1 MYLIVLLQA
10 TAPLESWYLAD
21 AFLHTTGFLNVSNSV
36 ITGNSAGGGG
46 FIRIIWGSLFLCVAV
61 LVTTIHKIYML
72 LSSVFLLNNQYNDVT
87 TAVQGPGIVS
97 ACYPGACSEFH
108 IGSFG
113 VGCTVREN
121 KLGGNCSSC
130 SPGMYLP
137 ARTTYST
144 CLACLPGKH
153 APNLGMAE
161 CTTCSAGRYQD
172 AMQGDICKTCPNGK
186 YSNNSIAC
194 IKVPPGSCA
203 TTELCRSIAGE
214 TLKA

>member
-1 MYLIVLLQA
+1 MQ
-10 TAPLESWYLAD
+10 
-21 AFLHTTGFLNVSNSV
+21 
-36 ITGNSAGGGG
+36 
-46 FIRIIWGSLFLCVAV
+46 GS
-61 LVTTIHKIYML
+61 
-72 LSSVFLLNNQYNDVT
+72 
-87 TAVQGPGIVS
+87 GIVS

-108 IGSFG
+108 LGSFG
-113 VGCTVREN
+113 VECTMREN

-172 AMQGDICKTCPNGK
+172 AMQGDICKTCPKGK

-194 IKVPPGSCA
+194 IKVPPGSYPINCFSDDHGCA
-203 TTELCRSIAGE
+203 TTKLCPEGTFCNGTTPKPVPFGATRTTWPLVTVPRGSYPCPPWCANNRRNILQWHDTKAGTMVVKQQNFVGILFKVLSRKE
-214 TLKA
+214 RHW